1 MKIVGLT
8 GGIAAGKSTVSSFL
22 VENGIPLIDADAIAH
37 DILRPGARASVYSRV
52 LHAFGPTILGTDG
65 KHIDRKRLGEIVFT
79 LETHR
84 RKLNSIVQPAIAIR
98 LLYALAHHVMIGTRV
113 VVLDAP
119 LLFETGLHRICSMR
133 VVVSVDADTQLRR
146 LMARDGAG
154 EDAARA
160 RIAAQPL
167 TLVEKAARATH
178 IIDNSGSSTQ
188 LRGRVE
194 GLLPTLTACSTVQLV
209 LCGPVLLGMTLNA
222 LLIGSL
228 GFLPPNE
235 TRQRESAQLLRTW
248 CEPYA
253 REQPRFWYHA
263 AEQHIFELA
272 VHLGVLTVA
281 LVLCWVMHGAQGTP
295 VQGALAPRSGSA
307 AGLDRTRAEAAL
319 GTAIALCWPL
329 NAGVKLVQGFSLTR
343 SVLELTLLP
352 CHVYTLLSAFTLLG
366 APDTAR
372 PLLGELL
379 QFCSWMP
386 LLALVFP
393 DLDSAKALIAA
404 GWPLAARASVAI
416 FWGFHLLLL
425 ATPVCIRR
433 LGRVPGSSLR
443 SPGQPALS
451 LTVYVAFMFLHSG
464 LLLTSA
470 ALITGHNL
478 NYSLWP
484 PPKLPV
490 ALVEALGGK
499 GYRLSI
505 GCCLSFVIGPL
516 MRHAVVPAVTAAWG
530 ALWWLRS

>member
-1 MKIVGLT
+1 MPTASCTQIVER
-8 GGIAAGKSTVSSFL
+8 SFHC
-22 VENGIPLIDADAIAH
+22 A
-37 DILRPGARASVYSRV
+37 ASVLQV
-52 LHAFGPTILGTDG
+52 P
-65 KHIDRKRLGEIVFT
+65 
-79 LETHR
+79 
-84 RKLNSIVQPAIAIR
+84 
-98 LLYALAHHVMIGTRV
+98 
-113 VVLDAP
+113 
-119 LLFETGLHRICSMR
+119 
-133 VVVSVDADTQLRR
+133 
-146 LMARDGAG
+146 
-154 EDAARA
+154 
-160 RIAAQPL
+160 
-167 TLVEKAARATH
+167 
-178 IIDNSGSSTQ
+178 
-188 LRGRVE
+188 
-194 GLLPTLTACSTVQLV
+194 
-209 LCGPVLLGMTLNA
+209 
-222 LLIGSL
+222 
-228 GFLPPNE
+228 LPPV
-235 TRQRESAQLLRTW
+235 
-248 CEPYA
+248 P
-253 REQPRFWYHA
+253 P
-263 AEQHIFELA
+263 
-272 VHLGVLTVA
+272 
-281 LVLCWVMHGAQGTP
+281 
-295 VQGALAPRSGSA
+295 
-307 AGLDRTRAEAAL
+307 
-319 GTAIALCWPL
+319 
-329 NAGVKLVQGFSLTR
+329 
-343 SVLELTLLP
+343 
-352 CHVYTLLSAFTLLG
+352 

-490 ALVEALGGK
+490 ALVEALGGT